1 MTARSITTR
10 IEKLEARRRNDD
22 EMLMLWRKPGSGID
36 AAVLSANKAGLFGSG
51 DLVLCGEWYGEGD
64 PPPPR
69 WVQRIKRDLT
79 APEMESLHQTLR
91 NRTAASADDAKA
103 TSLADAPPYLC
114 TWSDEAL
121 WSAVLGVRT

>member
-22 EMLMLWRKPGSGID
+22 EMLMLWRKPGADID

-64 PPPPR
+64 PPAAH
-69 WVQRIKRDLT
+69 WVQRIKSDLT
-79 APEMESLHQTLR
+79 APEMESLYQTLK
-91 NRTAASADDAKA
+91 NRVAERPDEMTA
-103 TSLADAPPYLC
+103 PYLSHL
-114 TWSDEAL
+114 SDEAL
-121 WSAVLGVRT
+121 WQVAIGVQT

>member
-22 EMLMLWRKPGSGID
+22 EMLMLWRKPGSDIE

-64 PPPPR
+64 PPAAR
-69 WVQRIKRDLT
+69 WVQRIKSDLT
-79 APEMESLHQTLR
+79 ASEMESLYQTLENQAADR
-91 NRTAASADDAKA
+91 SDVASAE
-103 TSLADAPPYLC
+103 SMPWPYLSHL
-114 TWSDEAL
+114 SDEAL
-121 WSAVLGVRT
+121 WQRVIGVQT

>member
-79 APEMESLHQTLR
+79 APEIESLYQTLK
-91 NRTAASADDAKA
+91 NRIAGRSDDSIAEGMPA
-103 TSLADAPPYLC
+103 PYLSHL
-114 TWSDEAL
+114 SDEVL
-121 WSAVLGVRT
+121 WKRAIGVET